1 MSGVAGGA
9 RTAAKHEG
17 KLMSLDGTYDDGNIF
32 AKMVRGE
39 APCAKVYE
47 DDGVLAFLDL
57 FPQSRGH
64 TLVVSK
70 SARAR
75 NLFDI
80 EPDELSTLI
89 QGVQKVAR
97 GVRAALSPDGLVVTQ
112 FNGAPAGQ
120 TVFHL
125 HFHIIP
131 RYEGVPVTAH
141 GASRMADTAEL
152 AALAKAIGAK
162 V

>member
-1 MSGVAGGA
+1 
-9 RTAAKHEG
+9 
-17 KLMSLDGTYDDGNIF
+17 MSLDGTYDAGNLF
-32 AKMVRGE
+32 AKMIRGE

-47 DDGVLAFLDL
+47 DAEVMAFLDL

-70 SARAR
+70 TAQAR
-75 NLFDI
+75 NLLDI
-80 EPDELSTLI
+80 EPEALATLMA
-89 QGVQKVAR
+89 GVRKVAR
-97 GVRAALSPDGLVVTQ
+97 GLCAALAPDGLVLTQ

-125 HFHIIP
+125 HFHLIP
-131 RYEGVPVTAH
+131 RYEGVPVAGH
-141 GASRMADTAEL
+141 GGARMADTVEL
-152 AALAKAIGAK
+152 AALAREIGAK